1 MNENAPSSL
10 TIQARED
17 KRTIKRKGIKA
28 PDIKDLPYSIYD
40 KRQKAKFFFGSKE
53 KFDYALERLTKQSGI
68 DNLKITTPKLKP
80 K

>member
-28 PDIKDLPYSIYD
+28 PNIKDLPYSIYD
-40 KRQKAKFFFGSKE
+40 KRQRAKFFFASKE
-53 KFDYALERLTKQSGI
+53 RFDYALEKLIKESGI
-68 DNLKITTPKLKP
+68 DSLTIKVPK
-80 K
+80 